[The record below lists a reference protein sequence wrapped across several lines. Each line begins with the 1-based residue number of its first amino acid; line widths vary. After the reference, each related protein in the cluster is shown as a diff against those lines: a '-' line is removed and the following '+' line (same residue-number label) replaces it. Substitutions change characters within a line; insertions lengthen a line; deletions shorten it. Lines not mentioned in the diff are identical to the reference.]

1 MKGMFALWNATTY
14 RLHKHFGEEIGSK
27 MHPLNKRCM
36 VLSPVAEATRTPDEI
51 MLAIMQSF
59 SSQLSGFLSL
69 LLLKRCFEIWLPFEV
84 SRVQHDIYL
93 RYNPHCLLSRSR
105 PLFLSEPLFPFS
117 QRASSIFFSR
127 TRALEMA
134 SKRCHRPAALLSP
147 PPLRGAGG
155 GHRAPWRPR
164 PGGAPFEGEARG
176 RRSPCC
182 GGGRLLTN
190 PGPAVTQ
197 ASPPVNLPAALT
209 GAWRLFK
216 PLRASRRAALPYEVF
231 HNNNSC

>member
-1 MKGMFALWNATTY
+1 MLWNLTALW
-14 RLHKHFGEEIGSK
+14 
-27 MHPLNKRCM
+27 
-36 VLSPVAEATRTPDEI
+36 
-51 MLAIMQSF
+51 SF
-59 SSQLSGFLSL
+59 SSTAWHLFKVQPALFAFQIPSPLSFRTAL
-69 LLLKRCFEIWLPFEV
+69 
-84 SRVQHDIYL
+84 
-93 RYNPHCLLSRSR
+93 
-105 PLFLSEPLFPFS
+105 PLFP
-117 QRASSIFFSR
+117 ASLVHFFSR

-209 GAWRLFK
+209 GAWRPFK